1 MDPPEKK
8 RFTEA
13 LNTYYKL
20 KRAYEDLI
28 ANEKNKILKKRDLGW
43 KEKRKLFV
51 RLKPKC
57 INCRRPVGSLFKTN
71 QDGQDRYITAKCGD
85 KADPCKLN
93 IQINLGHITNLND
106 AIAEDEKDLSRD
118 KLSIVKSKNDL
129 LFGYI
134 TSQEAVETFD
144 KLKGEINSMTNIQ
157 EFSKDLYNTAIDNK
171 ERNDRVKQMA
181 LSLGAKIVEVR
192 QMIRKYE
199 NTQILQFITES
210 VQIYINDILPMSKK
224 LFKDKYAS
232 NVVEY
237 DEDTMEYRLI
247 QLPYCYSIEE
257 LEVDYGD
264 KYEQGV
270 VSLEIGDGELKAKKK
285 TKLKEVEETKMDF
298 DKVISSPD
306 EIDTEESEETIIP
319 PPPLHD
325 EDEDEDEED
334 EEDEDED
341 YGEGMPKLKIYGE
354 DVPIPKGKKIADAE
368 LIDASKATELGY
380 KFEVKDGILIGTN
393 PNNGDFF
400 RIDAGK

>member
-181 LSLGAKIVEVR
+181 LSSRG
-192 QMIRKYE
+192 
-199 NTQILQFITES
+199 
-210 VQIYINDILPMSKK
+210 
-224 LFKDKYAS
+224 KDS
-232 NVVEY
+232 
-237 DEDTMEYRLI
+237 
-247 QLPYCYSIEE
+247 
-257 LEVDYGD
+257 
-264 KYEQGV
+264 
-270 VSLEIGDGELKAKKK
+270 
-285 TKLKEVEETKMDF
+285 
-298 DKVISSPD
+298 
-306 EIDTEESEETIIP
+306 
-319 PPPLHD
+319 
-325 EDEDEDEED
+325 
-334 EEDEDED
+334 
-341 YGEGMPKLKIYGE
+341 
-354 DVPIPKGKKIADAE
+354 
-368 LIDASKATELGY
+368 
-380 KFEVKDGILIGTN
+380 
-393 PNNGDFF
+393 
-400 RIDAGK
+400 

>member
-1 MDPPEKK
+1 MDPDEKK
-8 RFTEA
+8 RFAEA

-57 INCRRPVGSLFKTN
+57 INCRRPVGSIFKTN
-71 QDGQDRYITAKCGD
+71 KDGQDRFITAKCGD
-85 KADPCKLN
+85 KVDPCKLN
-93 IQINLGHITNLND
+93 IHINLGYIMNIND
-106 AIAEDEKDLSRD
+106 TIADDEKDLTRD
-118 KLSIVKSKNDL
+118 KLAIVKSKNDL
-129 LFGYI
+129 IFGYI
-134 TSQEAVETFD
+134 TSQEAVEIFD
-144 KLKGEINSMTNIQ
+144 KLKEEINSMTNIQ
-157 EFSKDLYNTAIDNK
+157 EFSKELYHNTIDNK
-171 ERNDRVKQMA
+171 ERIDSVKEQT
-181 LSLGAKIVEVR
+181 LSLGKKILEVR
-192 QMIRKYE
+192 QMVLKYE
-199 NTQILQFITES
+199 NTQILQFITEA
-210 VQIYINDILPMSKK
+210 VQIYIDDILPMIKK

-247 QLPYCYSIEE
+247 QSLYCYSIEE

-264 KYEQGV
+264 KYTQGV
-270 VSLEIGDGELKAKKK
+270 ISLEIGDGDLKAKKK
-285 TKLKEVEETKMDF
+285 TKLKEVVMDF

-306 EIDTEESEETIIP
+306 EIATEESEETIIP
-319 PPPLHD
+319 PSPLHD
-325 EDEDEDEED
+325 EEDDDEEY
-334 EEDEDED
+334 EEDEDD
-341 YGEGMPKLKIYGE
+341 YKDEGMPKLKIYGE